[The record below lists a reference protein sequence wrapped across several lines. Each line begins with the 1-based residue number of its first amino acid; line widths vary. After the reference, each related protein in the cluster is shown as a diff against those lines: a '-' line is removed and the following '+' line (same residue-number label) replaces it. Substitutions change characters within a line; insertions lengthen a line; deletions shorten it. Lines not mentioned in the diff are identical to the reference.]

1 MTDTIEIRIRV
12 AVTASGEWAAVG
24 GSEAVCGRWM
34 DTTDGIVADDLC
46 DHGDPVAWHWVT
58 ARVPRPV
65 VVDTEVAGE
74 VTP

>member
-24 GSEAVCGRWM
+24 GSDAVRSGWTYGS
-34 DTTDGIVADDLC
+34 DIIAKDDLLE
-46 DHGDPVAWHWVT
+46 HGEPVAWHWVT